1 MPGLVIASD
10 KHLTGVI
17 HHLSPSCKN
26 NHTLVRCNCIPFS
39 LPFPEAPKFIVPL
52 RGPTSSTSKGFLD
65 VYVNP
70 GDSKHSI
77 LRDERLAWESHSNG
91 WPHVDLSGPK
101 QLPKEGLP
109 SLPNLMAER
118 EQVQA
123 NAGFK
128 LRILAQKEWKFVHGW
143 IKCKLQSKT
152 YLTAAKQ
159 AIQTGTW

>member
-77 LRDERLAWESHSNG
+77 LRDERLAWESHSTADRMLTLVVRNNFRRKDCHPYPTWWLRENRYKLMLDSSSEFLPRRNG
-91 WPHVDLSGPK
+91 SSSTVES
-101 QLPKEGLP
+101 
-109 SLPNLMAER
+109 SVSFR
-118 EQVQA
+118 V
-123 NAGFK
+123 
-128 LRILAQKEWKFVHGW
+128 R
-143 IKCKLQSKT
+143 
-152 YLTAAKQ
+152 LT
-159 AIQTGTW
+159 